1 MKEIKLQSLLL
12 LTKAVRGNENSE
24 IKNNPNPFDLMMNY
38 FGKRFEGIEKKLQQP
53 SNEKAK
59 SLANILFG
67 FPVREPQVNITA
79 SPPPPPPRNQRKFNF
94 RFPSNNF
101 TQDGLFRRVQWSS
114 SCNIRSGEGA

>member
-1 MKEIKLQSLLL
+1 
-12 LTKAVRGNENSE
+12 
-24 IKNNPNPFDLMMNY
+24 MMNY

-79 SPPPPPPRNQRKFNF
+79 SPPPPPPPEINENSTSDFLQITSPRMAYF
-94 RFPSNNF
+94 
-101 TQDGLFRRVQWSS
+101 DA
-114 SCNIRSGEGA
+114 CNGPVVAISDQGEGA